1 MSAKVKRPIINAISK
16 VSPPAHL
23 PTYRKV
29 PKKNKIVAMTLGIS
43 LCIRSW
49 LSRFIYCL
57 YERFSVIIVGS
68 HLVELSVG
76 LFQIFKDSLSQGFC
90 CLLYTSDAAD
100 E

>member
-43 LCIRSW
+43 LRIRSGSVV
-49 LSRFIYCL
+49 LFI
-57 YERFSVIIVGS
+57 V
-68 HLVELSVG
+68 
-76 LFQIFKDSLSQGFC
+76 
-90 CLLYTSDAAD
+90 
-100 E
+100 

>member
-57 YERFSVIIVGS
+57 YERFSVIIIDS
-68 HLVELSVG
+68 HHVEVTDG
-76 LFQIFKDSLSQGFC
+76 LFQMLKDILGQSCWVLSRRG
-90 CLLYTSDAAD
+90 
-100 E
+100 